1 MHLVSMRLL
10 IAGIGIAFVSLLAPA
25 FAEMNIDVVV
35 DGLNNPWEMVFAPN
49 GDIYFSERDGRI
61 WKIESFGEAKFI
73 KTFPKSGSYEG
84 GTLGLALHPNFE
96 ENKKIYVYQ
105 TNLELEFFQN
115 KVFSFT
121 VDGDELIDKQTVIDG
136 IPGAPWHD
144 GGRIAFGPDGK
155 LYITTGDAVNPGW
168 SQDLSSLAGK
178 ILRIN
183 PDGTIPDD
191 NPFDSSPIFSY
202 GHRNPQGIA
211 WSNDGLLVSS
221 EHGPSG
227 EMGYGHDE
235 INVIQKGKNYGWPI
249 VVGDSYDDS
258 FVNPII
264 HSGQSTWAPSGMVYF
279 DSEKIPSL
287 DGKFLVGALRG
298 QHLMVVDIANDG
310 SLISAE
316 KMFEGEFGR
325 IRTAQIGP
333 DGVLYLLTA
342 NGDNDKIVRISEAP
356 VVEVEKFTSS
366 ESESDQTIL
375 YGVIGVIVVGAII
388 GGIILKC
395 KR

>member
-1 MHLVSMRLL
+1 MRLFAPL
-10 IAGIGIAFVSLLAPA
+10 ICLAFVSLVAPA

-61 WKIESFGEAKFI
+61 WKIESFGEAKVI
-73 KTFPKSGSYEG
+73 QTFPKSGSYEG

-121 VDGDELIDKQTVIDG
+121 VDGDELTDKQTVIDG

-144 GGRIAFGPDGK
+144 GGRIAFGPDEK

-211 WSNDGLLVSS
+211 WNEDGMLVAS

-235 INVIQKGKNYGWPI
+235 INVIQKGKNYGWPK
-249 VVGDSYDDS
+249 VVGDSSDES
-258 FVNPII
+258 FVNPLI

-279 DSEKIPSL
+279 DSDKVPSL

-298 QHLMVVDIANDG
+298 EHLMVVDVAKDG

-325 IRTAQIGP
+325 IRTAQVGP

-356 VVEVEKFTSS
+356 VAEVEKFTSS
-366 ESESDQTIL
+366 ESESDQTAL
-375 YGVIGVIVVGAII
+375 FAVIGVVVAGAIA
-388 GGIILKC
+388 GGIILKR

>member
-1 MHLVSMRLL
+1 MKLFSIIIFV
-10 IAGIGIAFVSLLAPA
+10 IVVSLISPG
-25 FAEMNIDVVV
+25 FAEMSIDIIV
-35 DGLNNPWEMVFAPN
+35 DGLNNPWEMVFASN

-61 WKIESFGEAKFI
+61 WKIEDFGEAKVI
-73 KTFPKSGSYEG
+73 QTFPKSGAIEG

-96 ENKKIYVYQ
+96 QNQKIYIYQ
-105 TNLELEFFQN
+105 TNLELEFFKN
-115 KVFSFT
+115 KVYSFT
-121 VDGDELIDKQTVIDG
+121 VNGDELKDKEIVIDE

-144 GGRIAFGPDGK
+144 GGRIAFGPDEK
-155 LYITTGDAVNPGW
+155 LYITTGDAINPGW

-235 INVIQKGKNYGWPI
+235 INVIVKGGNYGWPK
-249 VVGDSYDDS
+249 VVGDSFEGS

-264 HSGQSTWAPSGMVYF
+264 HSGQSTWAPSGMVFF
-279 DSEKIPSL
+279 DSGMIPSL

-298 QHLMVVDIANDG
+298 QHLMVLDIAKDG

-316 KMFEGEFGR
+316 KMFEGDFGR
-325 IRTAQIGP
+325 IRTAQISP

-356 VVEVEKFTSS
+356 VEEITKFTSN
-366 ESESDQTIL
+366 ESGNNQTAL
-375 YGVIGVIVVGAII
+375 YVIVGVIVVGVIVV
-388 GGIILKC
+388 GVILK
-395 KR
+395 RRDN

>member
-1 MHLVSMRLL
+1 MHLVSMRLFAPL
-10 IAGIGIAFVSLLAPA
+10 ICLAFVSLIAPA

-61 WKIESFGEAKFI
+61 WKIESFGEAKVI
-73 KTFPKSGSYEG
+73 QTFPKSGSYEG

-121 VDGDELIDKQTVIDG
+121 VDGDELTDKQTVIDG

-144 GGRIAFGPDGK
+144 GGRIAFGPDEK

-211 WSNDGLLVSS
+211 WNEDGMLVAS

-235 INVIQKGKNYGWPI
+235 INVIQKGKNYGWPK
-249 VVGDSYDDS
+249 VVGDSSDES
-258 FVNPII
+258 FVNPLI

-279 DSEKIPSL
+279 DSDKVPSFE
-287 DGKFLVGALRG
+287 GKFLVGALRG
-298 QHLMVVDIANDG
+298 EHLMVVDVAKDG

-325 IRTAQIGP
+325 IRTAQVGP

-342 NGDNDKIVRISEAP
+342 NGDNDKIVRISEEP
-356 VVEVEKFTSS
+356 VEEVEKFTSS
-366 ESESDQTIL
+366 ESEIDQTVL
-375 YGVIGVIVVGAII
+375 YGAIGVIVVGAIA
-388 GGIILKC
+388 GGIILKR

>member
-1 MHLVSMRLL
+1 MRLL
-10 IAGIGIAFVSLLAPA
+10 IAVIGVAFVSLIAPA

-61 WKIESFGEAKFI
+61 WKIESFGEAKVI
-73 KTFPKSGSYEG
+73 QTFPKSGSYEG

-121 VDGDELIDKQTVIDG
+121 VDGD
-136 IPGAPWHD
+136 
-144 GGRIAFGPDGK
+144 
-155 LYITTGDAVNPGW
+155 
-168 SQDLSSLAGK
+168 
-178 ILRIN
+178 
-183 PDGTIPDD
+183 
-191 NPFDSSPIFSY
+191 IFSY

-235 INVIQKGKNYGWPI
+235 INVIVKGKNYGWPK
-249 VVGDSYDDS
+249 VVGDSSDDS

-264 HSGQSTWAPSGMVYF
+264 HSGQTTWAPSGMVYF
-279 DSEKIPSL
+279 DSNKIPSL

-298 QHLMVVDIANDG
+298 QHLMVVDVANDG
-310 SLISAE
+310 SLVSAE

-388 GGIILKC
+388 GGIILKR

>member
-1 MHLVSMRLL
+1 MKRFAPL
-10 IAGIGIAFVSLLAPA
+10 IAVAFVSLIAPA
-25 FAEMNIDVVV
+25 FGEMNIDVVV

-49 GDIYFSERDGRI
+49 GDIYFSERDGRV
-61 WKIESFGEAKFI
+61 WKIENFGEAKVI
-73 KTFPKSGSYEG
+73 QTFPKSGSYEG
-84 GTLGLALHPNFE
+84 GTLGLALDPNFE
-96 ENKKIYVYQ
+96 ENKKIYIYQ

-121 VDGDELIDKQTVIDG
+121 VDGDELIDVQTVIDD

-144 GGRIAFGPDGK
+144 GGRIAFGPDDK

-183 PDGTIPDD
+183 SDGSIPDD
-191 NPFDSSPIFSY
+191 NPFDSSVIFSY

-211 WSNDGLLVSS
+211 WNDNGLLVSS

-235 INVIQKGKNYGWPI
+235 INVIVKGKNYGWPK
-249 VVGDSYDDS
+249 VVGDSSDDS
-258 FVNPII
+258 YVNPII
-264 HSGQSTWAPSGMVYF
+264 HSGEQTWAPSGMVFYNS
-279 DSEKIPSL
+279 DKISSL
-287 DGKFLVGALRG
+287 EGKFLVGALRG
-298 QHLMVVDIANDG
+298 QHLMVLDITNDG

-316 KMFEGEFGR
+316 KMFEGDFGR
-325 IRTAQIGP
+325 IRTAQISP

-342 NGDNDKIVRISEAP
+342 NGDNDKIIRISEAP
-356 VVEVEKFTSS
+356 LEKVETFTSN
-366 ESESDQTIL
+366 ESGSDQIIL
-375 YGVIGVIVVGAII
+375 YLTIGVIVAGV
-388 GGIILKC
+388 ILVTIVM
-395 KR
+395 KRRK

>member
-1 MHLVSMRLL
+1 MKRFAPL
-10 IAGIGIAFVSLLAPA
+10 IAIAFVSLITPA
-25 FAEMNIDVVV
+25 FAEINIDVVV

-49 GDIYFSERDGRI
+49 GDIYFSERDGRV
-61 WKIESFGEAKFI
+61 WKIQNFGEAKVI
-73 KTFPKSGSYEG
+73 QTFPKSGSYEG

-96 ENKKIYVYQ
+96 ENKKIYIYQ

-121 VDGDELIDKQTVIDG
+121 VDGDELIDVQTVIDD

-144 GGRIAFGPDGK
+144 GGRIAFGPDEK

-168 SQDLSSLAGK
+168 SQDLTSLAGK

-183 PDGTIPDD
+183 SDGTIPDD
-191 NPFDSSPIFSY
+191 NPFDSSAIFSY

-211 WSNDGLLVSS
+211 WNDDGLLVSS

-235 INVIQKGKNYGWPI
+235 INVIVKGKNYGWPK
-249 VVGDSYDDS
+249 VVGDSSDDS
-258 FVNPII
+258 YVNPVI
-264 HSGQSTWAPSGMVYF
+264 HSGEQTWAPSGMVFYNS
-279 DSEKIPSL
+279 DKISSL
-287 DGKFLVGALRG
+287 EGKFLVGALRG
-298 QHLMVVDIANDG
+298 QHLMVVDVADDG

-316 KMFEGEFGR
+316 KMFEGDFGR
-325 IRTAQIGP
+325 IRTAQISP

-342 NGDNDKIVRISEAP
+342 NGDNDKIIRISEAP
-356 VVEVEKFTSS
+356 LEEVTKFTSN
-366 ESESDQTIL
+366 ESGDNLTVMYAIVGIVIV
-375 YGVIGVIVVGAII
+375 GVIAAIVI
-388 GGIILKC
+388 
-395 KR
+395 KRRR

>member
-1 MHLVSMRLL
+1 MRLL
-10 IAGIGIAFVSLLAPA
+10 SAVVGVTFVSLLAPA
-25 FAEMNIDVVV
+25 FAEMNIDVIV

-61 WKIESFGEAKFI
+61 WKIESFGEAKVI
-73 KTFPKSGSYEG
+73 QTFPKSGSYEG

-96 ENKKIYVYQ
+96 ENNKIFVYQ

-121 VDGDELIDKQTVIDG
+121 VDGDELIDKKTIMDD

-144 GGRIAFGPDGK
+144 GGRIAFGPDDK

-211 WSNDGLLVSS
+211 WSNDGMLVSS

-235 INVIQKGKNYGWPI
+235 INVIVKGKNYGWPK
-249 VVGDSYDDS
+249 VVGDSSEDS

-279 DSEKIPSL
+279 DSNKIPSL

-298 QHLMVVDIANDG
+298 QHLMVVDVAKDG
-310 SLISAE
+310 SLISKE

-366 ESESDQTIL
+366 ESGSDQTIL
-375 YGVIGVIVVGAII
+375 YGVIGVTVVSGII
-388 GGIILKC
+388 GGIILKR

>member
-1 MHLVSMRLL
+1 MKRFAPL
-10 IAGIGIAFVSLLAPA
+10 IAIAFVSLITPA
-25 FAEMNIDVVV
+25 FAELNVDVMV
-35 DGLNNPWEMVFAPN
+35 DGLNNPWEIVFGPD
-49 GDIYFSERDGRI
+49 GDIYFTERDGRI
-61 WKIESFGEAKFI
+61 WKIEEFGEAKVI
-73 KTFPKSGSYEG
+73 ETFTKSGSYEG
-84 GTLGLALHPNFE
+84 GTLGLALHPEFE
-96 ENKKIYVYQ
+96 KNKKIYVYQ
-105 TNLELEFFQN
+105 TNLEMEFFQN

-121 VDGDELIDKQTVIDG
+121 VDDDMLTDRQIIIDD
-136 IPGAPWHD
+136 IPGALWHD

-211 WSNDGLLVSS
+211 WSSDGLLVSS

-235 INVIQKGKNYGWPI
+235 INVIVKGKNYGWPK
-249 VVGDSYDDS
+249 VVGDSSDVTL
-258 FVNPII
+258 VNPII
-264 HSGQSTWAPSGMVYF
+264 HSGEQTWAPSGMVYF
-279 DSEKIPSL
+279 DSNKIPSL

-298 QHLMVVDIANDG
+298 QHLMVVDVAEDG

-316 KMFEGEFGR
+316 KLFEGDFGR
-325 IRTAQIGP
+325 IRTAQTGT

-342 NGDNDKIVRISEAP
+342 NGDNDKIIRISESP
-356 VVEVEKFTSS
+356 LEEVARFTSN
-366 ESESDQTIL
+366 ESGDNLTIV
-375 YGVIGVIVVGAII
+375 YVIVGIVAVGVTVGVIAI
-388 GGIILKC
+388 
-395 KR
+395 KRRR

>member
-1 MHLVSMRLL
+1 MRFLVP
-10 IAGIGIAFVSLLAPA
+10 IVCIAFVSLILPA
-25 FAEMNIDVVV
+25 FAEMDIDVIV

-49 GDIYFSERDGRI
+49 GDIYFTERDGRI
-61 WKIESFGEAKFI
+61 WKIESFGEAKVI
-73 KTFPKSGSYEG
+73 QTFPKSGAIEG
-84 GTLGLALHPNFE
+84 GTLGLALHPKFE

-115 KVFSFT
+115 KIYSFT
-121 VDGDELIDKQTVIDG
+121 VNDDSLTDEQIIIDN

-144 GGRIAFGPDGK
+144 GGRIVFGPDEK
-155 LYITTGDAVNPGW
+155 LYITTGDAINPGW

-211 WSNDGLLVSS
+211 WSNNGLFVSS

-235 INVIQKGKNYGWPI
+235 INVIVKGKNYGWPK
-249 VVGDSYDDS
+249 VVGSSSDES

-264 HSGQSTWAPSGMVYF
+264 HSGEQTWAPSGMIFF
-279 DSEKIPSL
+279 DSNKIPSL
-287 DGKFLVGALRG
+287 DGKFLVGTLRG
-298 QHLMVVDIANDG
+298 QHLMVVDVTDDG

-333 DGVLYLLTA
+333 EGILYLLTA
-342 NGDNDKIVRISEAP
+342 NGNNDKIIRVSEAP
-356 VVEVEKFTSS
+356 LEEVTKFTSS
-366 ESESDQTIL
+366 ESADNQLIMYVIIGIIVL
-375 YGVIGVIVVGAII
+375 GVVA
-388 GGIILKC
+388 GGIILKR

>member
-1 MHLVSMRLL
+1 MKRFAPL
-10 IAGIGIAFVSLLAPA
+10 IAIAFVSLIAPA
-25 FAEMNIDVVV
+25 FGEMNIDVVV

-49 GDIYFSERDGRI
+49 GDIYFSERDGRV
-61 WKIESFGEAKFI
+61 WKIENFGEAKVI
-73 KTFPKSGSYEG
+73 QTFPKSGSYEG
-84 GTLGLALHPNFE
+84 GTLGLALDPNFE
-96 ENKKIYVYQ
+96 ENKKIYIYQ

-121 VDGDELIDKQTVIDG
+121 VDGDELIDVQTVIDD

-144 GGRIAFGPDGK
+144 GGRIAFGPDDK

-183 PDGTIPDD
+183 SDGSIPDD
-191 NPFDSSPIFSY
+191 NPFDSSAIFSY

-211 WSNDGLLVSS
+211 WNDNGLLVSS

-235 INVIQKGKNYGWPI
+235 INVIVKGENYGWPK
-249 VVGDSYDDS
+249 VVGDSSDDS
-258 FVNPII
+258 YVNPII
-264 HSGQSTWAPSGMVYF
+264 HSGEQTWAPSGMVYF
-279 DSEKIPSL
+279 DSNKIPSL

-298 QHLMVVDIANDG
+298 QHLMVLDIANDG
-310 SLISAE
+310 SLTSAE
-316 KMFEGEFGR
+316 KIFEGDFGR
-325 IRTAQIGP
+325 IRTAQISP

-342 NGDNDKIVRISEAP
+342 NGDNDKIIRISEAP
-356 VVEVEKFTSS
+356 LDEVTKFTSS
-366 ESESDQTIL
+366 ESGDNLTIV
-375 YGVIGVIVVGAII
+375 YAIVGIVIAGIIVVIAI
-388 GGIILKC
+388 
-395 KR
+395 KRRR

>member
-1 MHLVSMRLL
+1 MRLL
-10 IAGIGIAFVSLLAPA
+10 IMKRFAPLIAIAFVSLITPA
-25 FAEMNIDVVV
+25 FAELNVDVMV
-35 DGLNNPWEMVFAPN
+35 DGLNNPWEIVFGPD
-49 GDIYFSERDGRI
+49 GDIYFTERDGRI
-61 WKIESFGEAKFI
+61 WKIEEFGEAKVI
-73 KTFPKSGSYEG
+73 ETFTKSGSYEG
-84 GTLGLALHPNFE
+84 GTLGLALHPEFE
-96 ENKKIYVYQ
+96 KNKKIYVYQ
-105 TNLELEFFQN
+105 TNLEMEFFQN

-121 VDGDELIDKQTVIDG
+121 VDDDMLTDRQIIIDD
-136 IPGAPWHD
+136 IPGALWHD

-211 WSNDGLLVSS
+211 WSSDGLLVSS

-235 INVIQKGKNYGWPI
+235 INVIVKGKNYGWPK
-249 VVGDSYDDS
+249 VVGDSSDVTL
-258 FVNPII
+258 VNPII
-264 HSGQSTWAPSGMVYF
+264 HSGEQTWAPSGMVYF
-279 DSEKIPSL
+279 DSNKIPSL

-298 QHLMVVDIANDG
+298 QHLMVVDVAEDG

-316 KMFEGEFGR
+316 KLFEGDFGR
-325 IRTAQIGP
+325 IRTAQTGT

-342 NGDNDKIVRISEAP
+342 NGDNDKIIRISESP
-356 VVEVEKFTSS
+356 LEEVARFTSN
-366 ESESDQTIL
+366 ESGDNLTIV
-375 YGVIGVIVVGAII
+375 YVIVGIVAVGVTVGVIAI
-388 GGIILKC
+388 
-395 KR
+395 KRRR

>member
-1 MHLVSMRLL
+1 MKRFAPL
-10 IAGIGIAFVSLLAPA
+10 IAIAFVSLITPA
-25 FAEMNIDVVV
+25 FGEMNIDVVV

-49 GDIYFSERDGRI
+49 GDIYFSERDGRV
-61 WKIESFGEAKFI
+61 WKIENFGEAKVI
-73 KTFPKSGSYEG
+73 QTFPKSGSYEG
-84 GTLGLALHPNFE
+84 GTLGLALHPEFE

-115 KVFSFT
+115 KVFSFI
-121 VDGDELIDKQTVIDG
+121 VDGDSLTDKQLIIDE

-144 GGRIAFGPDGK
+144 GGRIGFGPDEK
-155 LYITTGDAVNPGW
+155 LYITTGDAINPGW

-183 PDGTIPDD
+183 PDGTIPND

-211 WSNDGLLVSS
+211 WSDDGLLVSS

-235 INVIQKGKNYGWPI
+235 INVIVKGKNYGWPK
-249 VVGDSYDDS
+249 VVGDSSDDS

-264 HSGQSTWAPSGMVYF
+264 HSGESTWAPSGMIFF
-279 DSEKIPSL
+279 DSNKIPSFE
-287 DGKFLVGALRG
+287 GKFLVGALRG
-298 QHLMVVDIANDG
+298 QHVMIVDVADDG
-310 SLISAE
+310 SLINTE

-333 DGVLYLLTA
+333 DGVLYMLTA
-342 NGDNDKIVRISEAP
+342 NGDNDKIIRISEAP
-356 VVEVEKFTSS
+356 LEDVEKFTSS
-366 ESESDQTIL
+366 ESGNNQLIL
-375 YGVIGVIVVGAII
+375 YVIVGVIVVIASGIAIVI
-388 GGIILKC
+388 
-395 KR
+395 KRRR

>member
-1 MHLVSMRLL
+1 MRFL
-10 IAGIGIAFVSLLAPA
+10 ILAVFVAIFSLLTPA
-25 FAEMNIDVVV
+25 FAELNVDVIV

-49 GDIYFSERDGRI
+49 GDIFFTERDGRI
-61 WKIESFGEAKFI
+61 WIIEEFGEAKVI
-73 KTFPKSGSYEG
+73 ETFPKSGSYEG
-84 GTLGLALHPNFE
+84 GTLGLALHPEFE
-96 ENKKIYVYQ
+96 ENKMIYVYQ

-115 KVFSFT
+115 KVFRFT
-121 VDGDELIDKQTVIDG
+121 VDGDELKDKQTVIDD

-191 NPFDSSPIFSY
+191 NPFDSPIYSY

-211 WSNDGLLVSS
+211 WSSDGMLVSS

-235 INVIQKGKNYGWPI
+235 INVIIKSKNYGWPK
-249 VVGDSYDDS
+249 VVGDSSDVS
-258 FVNPII
+258 LVNPII
-264 HSGQSTWAPSGMVYF
+264 HSGDRTWAPSGMVYF
-279 DSEKIPSL
+279 DSDKITSL
-287 DGKFLVGALRG
+287 EGKFLVGALRG
-298 QHLMVVDIANDG
+298 QHLMVVDVAQDG

-356 VVEVEKFTSS
+356 VIEVEKFTSS
-366 ESESDQTIL
+366 ESNGDQTIL
-375 YGVIGVIVVGAII
+375 YGVIGVIVTIGVGIAIVI
-388 GGIILKC
+388 
-395 KR
+395 KRRR